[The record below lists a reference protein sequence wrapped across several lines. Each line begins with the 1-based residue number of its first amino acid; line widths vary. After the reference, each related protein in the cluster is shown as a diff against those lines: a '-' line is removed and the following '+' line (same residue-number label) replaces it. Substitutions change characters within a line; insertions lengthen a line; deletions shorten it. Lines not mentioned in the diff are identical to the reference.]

1 MAKTRP
7 ELPQS
12 AFTVNGVWFEDI
24 IPHYH
29 TLNTVNR
36 NLIEKQLTLRE
47 ANTADG
53 AVLTNSRYPVRE
65 IEVEYLLEADGYW
78 EEFQDSYQLL
88 MKQLDTQ
95 NAVIVFNGE
104 PDKYVIG
111 SFVAP
116 SQIDQ
121 EQHTR
126 TGKYKIVC
134 ADPFKYS
141 VNEYVVSASSNQWS
155 FNYDG
160 TYKTHPTFVFD
171 FPKTLDANGDNTATS
186 ECGYVGLATQSGAV
200 LQFGDPDE
208 KDWGTVTAP
217 AVKPIDKTF
226 SSLGSGS
233 KIWTK
238 NAGETIGTDYVIDNN
253 ADIGFNTTD
262 KYAYPSAY
270 GSGTAYHGPTLEK
283 TFTNASYK
291 NWKCSFKQ
299 AFGDGTD
306 SVKQKYGCFLALVY
320 NNNGGTRTLLGGLE
334 LRKTAKGKSTSVY
347 YYAGST
353 TALNSKKAISV
364 ECKKLAT
371 SSITKQG
378 QTVTFNFG
386 GKSAT
391 AQLDSTK
398 ADLLAN
404 EVVFYFGQK
413 KTSAAMN
420 KNYLYSARM
429 ELFSY
434 DYYGNI
440 ENVFMPGDILTVDT
454 QNAEIYLDGG
464 DSTTP
469 ANNLG
474 ALGNDWEDFV
484 IVPGTNLIQADYS
497 DFTTVPPTATMKY
510 RKVYL

>member
-104 PDKYVIG
+104 PDKYVVG

-141 VNEYVVSASSNQWS
+141 VNEYVVAASSNEWS
-155 FNYDG
+155 LNYDG
-160 TYKTHPTFVFD
+160 TYKSHPTFVFD

-186 ECGYVGLATQSGAV
+186 ECGYVGLANQSGAV

-226 SSLGSGS
+226 
-233 KIWTK
+233 K
-238 NAGETIGTDYVIDNN
+238 NANSWTLNGSATLGANYVQAGTVSANSTDNYV
-253 ADIGFNTTD
+253 
-262 KYAYPSAY
+262 YPNAY
-270 GSGTAYHGPTLEK
+270 GSGTEYHGPSISK

-306 SVKQKYGCFLALVY
+306 AVKKTYGCFLALVY

-334 LRKTAKGKSTSVY
+334 LRKTAKGKTTSVY

-364 ECKKLAT
+364 ECKKLTT

-413 KTSAAMN
+413 KTSTAMN

-469 ANNLG
+469 ANNIG

-484 IVPGTNLIQADYS
+484 LVPGANLIKADYS
-497 DFTTVPPTATMKY
+497 DFTTTPPTATMKY